1 MPAGSRG
8 ELTLQ
13 SINAISIPREI
24 FPMKKQKQNSM
35 LLRDAMECIYSAS
48 KANQKSEVPKISGI
62 EIAFH
67 YSNGFASVAQ
77 IEKGKGETIERNMEL
92 LHPDLEEDFEASGE
106 NTYGLLN

>member
-35 LLRDAMECIYSAS
+35 LLREAMECIYSAS
-48 KANQKSEVPKISGI
+48 KANQKSDMPKVSGI
-62 EIAFH
+62 KITFH
-67 YSNGFASVAQ
+67 NSNGFTSVAS
-77 IEKGKGETIERNMEL
+77 IDKGKGETVERDMEL
-92 LHPDLEEDFEASGE
+92 IHPEEDFEASGE
-106 NTYGLLN
+106 NTHGLLN

>member
-1 MPAGSRG
+1 MFFVSY
-8 ELTLQ
+8 
-13 SINAISIPREI
+13 SIV
-24 FPMKKQKQNSM
+24 
-35 LLRDAMECIYSAS
+35 
-48 KANQKSEVPKISGI
+48 VPFCRTVQIMFTKISGI

-77 IEKGKGETIERNMEL
+77 IEKGKGETIERNMEF

>member
-35 LLRDAMECIYSAS
+35 LLREAMECIYSAS
-48 KANQKSEVPKISGI
+48 KANQKSDMPKVSGI
-62 EIAFH
+62 QITFH
-67 YSNGFASVAQ
+67 YSNGFTSVAS
-77 IEKGKGETIERNMEL
+77 IDKGKCETVERDMEL
-92 LHPDLEEDFEASGE
+92 IHPEEDFESSGE
-106 NTYGLLN
+106 NTHGLLN

>member
-35 LLRDAMECIYSAS
+35 LLREAMECIYSAS
-48 KANQKSEVPKISGI
+48 KANQKSDMHNVSGI
-62 EIAFH
+62 QITFH
-67 YSNGFASVAQ
+67 YSNGFTSVAS
-77 IEKGKGETIERNMEL
+77 IDKGKGETVERDMEL
-92 LHPDLEEDFEASGE
+92 IHPEEDFEASGE
-106 NTYGLLN
+106 NTHGLLN